1 MKFSIIIP
9 TYNRADFLAN
19 AIISVLNQSYENWE
33 LIIVDDGSTDNTKE
47 IIKKFISQDSR
58 IKYLYQNNSER
69 SAARNNGINNSNGD
83 YICFMDSD
91 NLFKENRLYQLYDE
105 IKNTRE
111 PAMFYTSIDYVKKGE
126 SIFLKKGIKF
136 KNPVNKDVLIKQII
150 ATPQLCISKS
160 ILEELIFNPKISVA
174 EDLELIFRISEKYP
188 IYYLDGD
195 STIIEIQHENRSVNY
210 SNYSNIKQI
219 DAFKLMFKK
228 GHPASKVN
236 WKLKRKKWSEVYL
249 RACYYYCLNKSFFN
263 AFKYIFQSVY
273 MNPFDKFIFKM
284 NIAFYILF
292 RKNKINKLIM

>member
-1 MKFSIIIP
+1 MH
-9 TYNRADFLAN
+9 
-19 AIISVLNQSYENWE
+19 
-33 LIIVDDGSTDNTKE
+33 
-47 IIKKFISQDSR
+47 
-58 IKYLYQNNSER
+58 
-69 SAARNNGINNSNGD
+69 
-83 YICFMDSD
+83 
-91 NLFKENRLYQLYDE
+91 
-105 IKNTRE
+105 
-111 PAMFYTSIDYVKKGE
+111 
-126 SIFLKKGIKF
+126 F
-136 KNPVNKDVLIKQII
+136 KNHIMEL
-150 ATPQLCISKS
+150 LFR
-160 ILEELIFNPKISVA
+160 ILEEF
-174 EDLELIFRISEKYP
+174 P
-188 IYYLDGD
+188 IYYLDGYP
-195 STIIEIQHENRSVNY
+195 TVIEIEHENRSVNY